1 MTASSTS
8 IALDFS
14 AVIDADGR
22 FARLAHA
29 LGLVDADHARGRYE
43 HVLMSIAIGGTG
55 SVDVRVIERHLG
67 PLAASHLVAYGIMTR
82 EGDMLTPTSPQ
93 APPKRT
99 VKPKPALEC
108 KPHEMEAIQR
118 VLAKLAEVTKEP
130 YGGSVEHQRI
140 VLNRMKEGV
149 HELELRAIIAFVAD
163 EWESKPELATYLRPE
178 TLFGVKTI
186 HRYLPKARARYAKEL
201 APINAQM
208 GLGQ

>member
-1 MTASSTS
+1 MTTA

-43 HVLMSIAIGGTG
+43 HVLMSMAVTG
-55 SVDVRVIERHLG
+55 LDVVDLRVVQRHLG
-67 PLAASHLVAYGIMTR
+67 PLAPEHLVEIGIMTR
-82 EGDMLTPTSPQ
+82 DGDVLRPI
-93 APPKRT
+93 APPVKPKAPK
-99 VKPKPALEC
+99 KPKPALEC

-118 VLAKLAEVTKEP
+118 VLSKLAEVTKEP
-130 YGGSVEHQRI
+130 YGGALEHQRL

-163 EWESKPELATYLRPE
+163 EWEGKPEMNMYLRPE
-178 TLFGVKTI
+178 TLFGPKAI

-201 APINAQM
+201 APVNAQ
-208 GLGQ
+208 LGIGQ